1 MAIPYDWHPSN
12 TPVEF
17 ENTDLP
23 DIIELKNILQIY
35 ETKKGPFT
43 VIKDLNFLVEDKPN
57 QGQFVV
63 ILGTSGCGKSTVL
76 RYIAALQQ
84 PTSGDILIKGK
95 AQFPDFYIPMV
106 FQKYSSLENR
116 SVLDN
121 VALGLEI
128 AGESKKVRHEKA
140 MAIIK
145 KVGLLGHEKK
155 YAKYPNLSGGQ
166 LQRVAIARCLLTNPD
181 ILLMDEPF
189 GALDS
194 HTRFMMQELLAKLW
208 LELQLTCIFVT
219 HDIPEAV
226 FLADEIVLMRSN
238 PGQIVERIE
247 VPFGLERPK
256 ELKRSKKFTDM
267 VFYIEDRLTK
277 LGELGLA
284 SANAKATDNITSPPL
299 PEPESKPPEA
309 GELPSQPQKRTKW

>member
-1 MAIPYDWHPSN
+1 MEQVKY
-12 TPVEF
+12 

-35 ETKKGPFT
+35 ETKKGQSI

-63 ILGTSGCGKSTVL
+63 ILGTSGCGKSTLL

-84 PTSGDILIKGK
+84 PTAGEVLIKGK
-95 AQFPDFYIPMV
+95 EQFPDFYIPMV

-128 AGESKKVRHEKA
+128 AGVSKRERHAKA
-140 MAIIK
+140 MGIIN

-166 LQRVAIARCLLTNPD
+166 LQRVAIARCLLINPD

-189 GALDS
+189 GALDA
-194 HTRFMMQELLAKLW
+194 HTRFKMQELLAELW

-226 FLADEIVLMRSN
+226 FLGDEIVLMRSN
-238 PGQIVERIE
+238 PGQIVERIQ

-256 ELKRSKKFTDM
+256 ELKREKKFTDL

-277 LGELGLA
+277 LGELGQLNGRA
-284 SANAKATDNITSPPL
+284 SDKITSPPIEEHEKS
-299 PEPESKPPEA
+299 PAA
-309 GELPSQPQKRTKW
+309 GELFKKRNRW